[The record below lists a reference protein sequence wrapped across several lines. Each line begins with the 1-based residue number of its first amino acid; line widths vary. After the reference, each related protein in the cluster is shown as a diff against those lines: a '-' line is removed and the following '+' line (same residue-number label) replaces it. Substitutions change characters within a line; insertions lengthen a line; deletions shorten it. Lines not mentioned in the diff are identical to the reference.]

1 MGAKTAKIQGNSTVT
16 DTAKK
21 GIGETQPK
29 HRGLNPL
36 GQIRDRCN
44 PGAEEFLDGYSI
56 GQAVMALSIVAIGRM
71 VSRRARTV
79 F

>member
-1 MGAKTAKIQGNSTVT
+1 VQKWLRTPKITHLLTQPKRVL
-16 DTAKK
+16 
-21 GIGETQPK
+21 GETQHK

-71 VSRRARTV
+71 VSRMAKTV